1 MKSADSPE
9 SRVLRAFQKYERYGN
24 PGIAR
29 AIRFFGL
36 ETLAVEAQGAV
47 IRDIYGREFLD
58 FATGYGVF
66 ILGHRHPRVVEAAL
80 RELQK
85 MPMSVRMMVDEPQ
98 VELAELLAQVT
109 PGGLQQ
115 SFFTNSGAEST
126 EGALKLARAASG
138 RAGVVAA
145 WGAYHGKT
153 FGALSVSGREMYRTP
168 FQPLLSNVTHV
179 PYGDIDAMAEAITGD
194 VGAVILEPIQG
205 ENGVVVPPPGY
216 LRGVRELCDRRGAL
230 LILDEVQT
238 GLGRTGRMWACE
250 WEDVAPDVMTMAK
263 GLGGG
268 VTPLGAVIATPE
280 VYAVFTG
287 DPYLHSTTYGNR
299 LGWAAAIATIRTIQA
314 EGLLDRSVAIGQRLM
329 AGLREVQRANPAMIR
344 DVRGRG
350 CLVGVEFGNSD
361 IGLLVISG
369 LFSRQVLGIHTENK
383 QEVVRFAPPLIASD
397 AEVDR
402 AVEAMGE
409 AIREAESLVA
419 MSEEEG
425 GVLERESD

>member
-1 MKSADSPE
+1 MKQADALE
-9 SRVLRAFQKYERYGN
+9 ARVLRAFEKYERYSN

-29 AIRFFGL
+29 PIRFFGL
-36 ETLAVEAQGAV
+36 ETLAVEAQGAF

-58 FATGYGVF
+58 FAAGYGVF
-66 ILGHRHPRVVEAAL
+66 ILGHRHPRIIEAAL
-80 RELQK
+80 GELQR
-85 MPMSVRMMVDEPQ
+85 MPMSARILVDEPQ

-126 EGALKLARAASG
+126 EGALKLARVASG
-138 RAGVVAA
+138 RPGVVAA

-168 FQPLLSNVTHV
+168 FQPLLPGVAHV
-179 PYGDIDAMAEAITGD
+179 PYGDLAAMAEAITDD
-194 VGAVILEPIQG
+194 VGALILEPIQG
-205 ENGVVVPPPGY
+205 ENGVVPPPPGY
-216 LRGVRELCDRRGAL
+216 LHGVREICNEKGIL

-250 WEDVAPDVMTMAK
+250 WDGVTPDIMTMAK

-280 VYAVFTG
+280 VYAPFTR

-299 LGWAAAIATIRTIQA
+299 LGWAAAIATIRTIRDD
-314 EGLLDRSVAIGQRLM
+314 GLLDRAVAIGQRLM
-329 AGLREVQRANPAMIR
+329 AGLREIQRAHPSMIR
-344 DVRGRG
+344 EVRGRG
-350 CLVGVEFGNSD
+350 CLVGVEFGHSD
-361 IGLLVISG
+361 VGLLVISG

-383 QEVVRFAPPLIASD
+383 QEVVRFAPPLIATD
-397 AEVDR
+397 AQVDR
-402 AVEAMGE
+402 AIEAMAGAVVEAEGLVQMVEDEAVRGE
-409 AIREAESLVA
+409 AAL
-419 MSEEEG
+419 G
-425 GVLERESD
+425 

>member
-1 MKSADSPE
+1 MEHADSSE

-85 MPMSVRMMVDEPQ
+85 MPMSVRMLVDEPQ
-98 VELAELLAQVT
+98 VELAELLAQAT

-153 FGALSVSGREMYRTP
+153 YGALSVSGREMYRTP

-179 PYGDIDAMAEAITGD
+179 PYGDLDAMAEAITGD

-216 LRGVRELCDRRGAL
+216 LRGVRALCDRRGTL

-250 WEDVAPDVMTMAK
+250 WEGVTPDIMTMAK

-280 VYAVFTG
+280 VYAVFTR

-299 LGWAAAIATIRTIQA
+299 LGWAAAIATIRTIRA
-314 EGLLDRSVAIGQRLM
+314 EGLLERAVAIGQRLM
-329 AGLREVQRANPAMIR
+329 SGLREVQRANPTMIR
-344 DVRGRG
+344 DIRGRG
-350 CLVGVEFGNSD
+350 CLVGVEFGHSD

-369 LFSRQVLGIHTENK
+369 LFSRQVLGIHAENK
-383 QEVVRFAPPLIASD
+383 QEVIRFAPPLIATD
-397 AEVDR
+397 AQVDR

-409 AIREAESLVA
+409 ATREAESLVA
-419 MSEEEG
+419 MAEEEG